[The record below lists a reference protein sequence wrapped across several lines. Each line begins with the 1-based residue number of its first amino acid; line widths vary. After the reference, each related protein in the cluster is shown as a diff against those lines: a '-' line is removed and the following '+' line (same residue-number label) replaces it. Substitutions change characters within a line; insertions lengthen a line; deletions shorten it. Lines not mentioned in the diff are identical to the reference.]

1 MSYQWQEDVG
11 GVWTNLSDA
20 GRVSGSQTDTLTIT
34 GIVPADEGSYR
45 CWMNNG
51 YEMDTYTDG
60 ATLTV
65 DIPPVI
71 DTQPSSSEI
80 VQGSNASFITAA
92 HGTPTP
98 TYQWQYY
105 NGGIWNN
112 LTDTGR
118 ISGSTEATLNI
129 TGALAVDAGSYQCV
143 ITNGIA
149 PDATTDAVTLTVDYG
164 PIIDAQPS
172 SSEIV
177 QGSNTS
183 FVTAAHGVP
192 TVVYKWQI
200 LVGAVWTDLSDVGR
214 ISGSSTAV
222 LSITGALVADVGS
235 YRCHI
240 SNGISPDAYTN
251 TVVLTVDLAPVID
264 TQPVD
269 AEKNQ
274 GQTATFLVTAHGI
287 PSLTYHWQI
296 LSGITW
302 NNIVDGGRV
311 SGSLTSTLTIASVQP
326 SDVGSYRCWIA
337 NSISPDAYTNTV
349 TLSVDVVP
357 YIITQ
362 PVAQTIS
369 LVANATFSV
378 VVSGTPP
385 FTYQWQKSRVN
396 IPGATSSSFTLGPAI
411 YSDQGEYRV
420 IVTDVAGSTT
430 SNEVYLT
437 VIDTKKPGASN
448 NPDDVANMP
457 GFNST
462 APGAQTTGATQGTS
476 DSEDVLK
483 GVNIQATDVVL
494 LDQQSGNANGDAP
507 NNSQGANLGRVV
519 LTS

>member
-1 MSYQWQEDVG
+1 MSYQWQEDIG
-11 GVWTNLSDA
+11 GVWTNLTDA
-20 GRVSGSQTDTLTIT
+20 GRVSGSQTSTLTIT
-34 GIVPADEGSYR
+34 GLVPADEGSYR

-80 VQGSNASFITAA
+80 VQGSS
-92 HGTPTP
+92 
-98 TYQWQYY
+98 
-105 NGGIWNN
+105 
-112 LTDTGR
+112 
-118 ISGSTEATLNI
+118 
-129 TGALAVDAGSYQCV
+129 
-143 ITNGIA
+143 
-149 PDATTDAVTLTVDYG
+149 
-164 PIIDAQPS
+164 
-172 SSEIV
+172 
-177 QGSNTS
+177 TS

-192 TVVYKWQI
+192 TVAYKWQVLLGI
-200 LVGAVWTDLSDVGR
+200 TWTNLSDAGR
-214 ISGSSTAV
+214 ISGSSTATLLV
-222 LSITGALVADVGS
+222 TGALVADAGS

-240 SNGISPDAYTN
+240 SNGISPDAYTD
-251 TVVLTVDLAPVID
+251 TVILTVNLAPVID
-264 TQPVD
+264 TQPTNV
-269 AEKNQ
+269 EKNQ
-274 GQTATFLVTAHGI
+274 GQTAAFSVTAHGI

-302 NNIVDGGRV
+302 SNLVDGGRV
-311 SGSLTSTLTIASVQP
+311 SGSLTNTLTIVSVQP

-337 NSISPDAYTNTV
+337 NGITPDAYTNAV

-396 IPGATSSSFTLGPAI
+396 IPGAISSSFTLGPAI

-420 IVTDVAGSTT
+420 VVTDVAGSTT

-437 VIDTKKPGASN
+437 VVDTKEPGASN

-494 LDQQSGNANGDAP
+494 LDQQSGDANGDAP

-519 LTS
+519 LTSQSWIGMNSPGAR